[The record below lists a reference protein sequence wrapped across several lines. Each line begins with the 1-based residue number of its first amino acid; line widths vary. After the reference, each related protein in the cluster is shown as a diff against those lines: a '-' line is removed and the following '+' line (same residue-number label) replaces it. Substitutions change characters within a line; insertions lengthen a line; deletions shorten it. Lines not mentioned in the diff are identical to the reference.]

1 VKAAQKPL
9 PQEAEWIALAQKGDK
24 EAYRELVLGYQDRV
38 FNMVISMVRNREQAE
53 DITQEVFVKAFFALP
68 RFKGDSA
75 FFTWLF
81 RIATN
86 TCLDFLRKHKPAEI
100 SLDQTITE
108 DEEST
113 RMTNL
118 PAPHAEQPEA
128 KLQSEGDLAKLF
140 NLLKPDQRMILT
152 LREAEGYSY
161 EEIAEMLKCGLNT
174 VKSRINRA
182 REALKLAYEA
192 KYGNILNP
200 KHVEKQ

>member
-1 VKAAQKPL
+1 MKPAQKPL
-9 PQEAEWIALAQKGDK
+9 PQETELIALARKGDK
-24 EAYRELVLGYQDRV
+24 DAYRELVLGYQDRV

-53 DITQEVFVKAFFALP
+53 DISQEVFVKAYFALP

-86 TCLDFLRKHKPAEI
+86 TCLDHLRKHKPAET
-100 SLDQTITE
+100 SLDQSFEE
-108 DEEST
+108 DEELSRKDT
-113 RMTNL
+113 L
-118 PAPHAEQPEA
+118 AAPEAEQPEA

-161 EEIAEMLKCGLNT
+161 EEIAEMLKCGINT

-182 REALKLAYEA
+182 REALKQAYEA

-200 KHVEKQ
+200 KHVEKE